1 MIPLQWY
8 LYLALALFGVG
19 LFGFVARRNVIIML
33 LSIEIMLNAANVA
46 LAAFGTAMQ
55 DVAGHIVVFFVIA
68 VAAAEAAIGLSLVV
82 LLYKRFREVHM
93 DEVKMLKG

>member
-1 MIPLQWY
+1 MPLQWY